1 MIRIPVYGKVDL
13 MRIHQMSRAK
23 ALHLRDKVVKFKI
36 YPTDAGNIK
45 VINGI

>member
-1 MIRIPVYGKVDL
+1 

-23 ALHLRDKVVKFKI
+23 TLNLRDEVVKFKI
-36 YPTDAGNIK
+36 YLIDAGNIK